1 MGWVLCTLL
10 HLDVSTSK
18 QRLSDAAEA
27 GEPVIYGVYK
37 DMIWFFAA
45 FLGLISPANADP
57 CTVPSD
63 CGIATATIPD
73 FTLTDVNP
81 NSPTFGTELSRGD
94 VLGQVMVIYFSSA
107 T

>member
-1 MGWVLCTLL
+1 
-10 HLDVSTSK
+10 
-18 QRLSDAAEA
+18 LSDAPDVAE
-27 GEPVIYGVYK
+27 PIISGVYK
-37 DMIWFFAA
+37 DMIWFLAV
-45 FLGLISPANADP
+45 FLGLISPVNAEP

-81 NSPTFGTELSRGD
+81 HSPTFGTELSRAD
-94 VLGQVMVIYFSSA
+94 VLGRVMVIYFSSA